1 MKKIVKIALICLAVG
16 VTITA
21 FVLLN
26 FTKLGLVQ
34 LNSLNGNQGMFD
46 TMFGYTAQ
54 EAYRI
59 MYVMGDAGIRQHLVM
74 HLIDYGFII
83 GYFICMILA
92 AYPFLKEKY
101 QIFAVL
107 VPTAL
112 VFADLIENI
121 TMDVAL
127 LDYLKTYNRN
137 DSLVATSNVFSWIKW
152 AMLLVWVGFF
162 VTIVSIWLINKNKA
176 KKAIV

>member
-1 MKKIVKIALICLAVG
+1 MKKILKIALICFAVA
-16 VTITA
+16 VTVTA
-21 FVLLN
+21 YVLLN
-26 FTKLGLVQ
+26 FTNLGLVK
-34 LNSLNGNQGMFD
+34 LNSLNGNRGMFD
-46 TMFGYTAQ
+46 TMFGYTPQ
-54 EAYRI
+54 YAYQT
-59 MYVMGDAGIRQHLVM
+59 MYIMGDAGIRQHLIM

-107 VPTAL
+107 VPTGL

-127 LDYLKTYNRN
+127 LGYLKTYNRN
-137 DSLVATSNVFSWIKW
+137 DALVATSNVFSWIKW
-152 AMLLVWVGFF
+152 AMLLLWVIFF
-162 VTIVSIWLINKNKA
+162 VTAVVFWFINRSKA
-176 KKAIV
+176 KKAAA